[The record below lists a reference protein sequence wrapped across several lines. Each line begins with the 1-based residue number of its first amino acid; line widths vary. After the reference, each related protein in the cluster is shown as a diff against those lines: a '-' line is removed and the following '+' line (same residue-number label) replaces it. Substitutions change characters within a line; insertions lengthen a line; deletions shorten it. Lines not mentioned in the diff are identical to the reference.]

1 MTKEERIALDL
12 IIHKQD
18 QEAAELIEDLGI
30 CDRPFDLPSLEQ
42 AMRWDGDPSKFPYFE
57 DGFDWIDKPTSAM
70 YKAIDEIRALR
81 GYIVESNSDKK
92 ELQYNHNMNDKLTA
106 VTEQLDA
113 ILLQLGKTQE
123 RMFDAQMQRD
133 RLAEALDRIA
143 RPVWWMRE
151 DQKRKTGSIN
161 GINGSMAVSLSENAE
176 YLRDIAT
183 KALQSL
189 KNKN

>member
-1 MTKEERIALDL
+1 
-12 IIHKQD
+12 
-18 QEAAELIEDLGI
+18 
-30 CDRPFDLPSLEQ
+30 
-42 AMRWDGDPSKFPYFE
+42 
-57 DGFDWIDKPTSAM
+57 
-70 YKAIDEIRALR
+70 
-81 GYIVESNSDKK
+81 
-92 ELQYNHNMNDKLTA
+92 MNDKLTA

-113 ILLQLGKTQE
+113 VLLKLGETQE
-123 RMFDAQMQRD
+123 LMFDAQMQRD

-161 GINGSMAVSLSENAE
+161 GINGPMAVSLSENAE